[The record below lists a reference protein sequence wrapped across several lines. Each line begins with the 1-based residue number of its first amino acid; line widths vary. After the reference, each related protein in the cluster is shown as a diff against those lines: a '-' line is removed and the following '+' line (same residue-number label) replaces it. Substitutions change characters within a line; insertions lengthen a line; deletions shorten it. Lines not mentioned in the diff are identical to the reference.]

1 MHSRI
6 RISLLLS
13 LLMLSFNSAILRAQT
28 KPEPLP
34 PLDSLPL
41 SELQS
46 LYGTLFST
54 AIQLDSLLQMD
65 AAAADSLRVLEQE
78 RYNAAKLDTTLL
90 KSSLD
95 SLGKTSKTAKERYS
109 QLNSQQKKAA
119 KLKKWM
125 ENVQMSDSVSL
136 KKNLPKAWKQTLQMY
151 DEVYPPAPEPIKLP
165 IESPASDTSGQVSPV
180 IAPDGPKVVQ
190 NQAQP
195 MVKQTLKYNPANDVM
210 LHPPVPP
217 CIIASSTRDEFSG
230 ETTKELARNEW
241 FRYTNPALKN
251 YLQGKTHVICE
262 AALSARGANHFL
274 QLTFTIQDPNARKAF
289 GRLDQ
294 NSVAIL
300 KFLDG
305 NSFTLQN
312 AIPDDGVYNPE
323 TEIMTYRATYPLNA
337 EVMKKIRRTETDRI
351 RIAWSKGYDDY
362 EIQQV
367 DLLMRQAA
375 CLSGK

>member
-6 RISLLLS
+6 RINLFFS
-13 LLMLSFNSAILRAQT
+13 LLMLSFKSLTLQAQT
-28 KPEPLP
+28 RPEALP
-34 PLDSLPL
+34 PLDSLTL
-41 SELQS
+41 SEMQS

-65 AAAADSLRVLEQE
+65 ASAADSLRDLEQE
-78 RYNAAKLDTTLL
+78 RYGVAKQDTAVL

-95 SLGKTSKTAKERYS
+95 SLGKTAKMARERFS
-109 QLNSQQKKAA
+109 QLNSTQKKAA

-125 ENVQMSDSVSL
+125 ENVPVSDSLAL
-136 KKNLPKAWKQTLQMY
+136 KKNLPKAWKQTLQLY
-151 DEVYPPAPEPIKLP
+151 NEVYPPAPEPITQ
-165 IESPASDTSGQVSPV
+165 PAENPADTSGQVPPAT
-180 IAPDGPKVVQ
+180 APDGPKAAEK
-190 NQAQP
+190 QALP
-195 MVKQTLKYNPANDVM
+195 MVKQTLKYNPAHDVM

-217 CIIASSTRDEFSG
+217 CNMASSTRDEFSG
-230 ETTKELARNEW
+230 EITKELARSEW

-251 YLQGKTHVICE
+251 YLQGKTHVICD
-262 AALSARGANHFL
+262 AALTSKGANHFL

-294 NSVAIL
+294 NSVAML

-312 AIPDDGVYNPE
+312 AVPDDGVYNPE

-367 DLLMRQAA
+367 DLLIRQAA
-375 CLSGK
+375 CLTGK

>member
-1 MHSRI
+1 MHSQI
-6 RISLLLS
+6 RISLLFG
-13 LLMLSFNSAILRAQT
+13 LLTLSFNNLFLQAQT
-28 KPEPLP
+28 RPAALP
-34 PLDSLPL
+34 PLDSLTL
-41 SELQS
+41 SEMQS

-54 AIQLDSLLQMD
+54 AIQLESLLVMD
-65 AAAADSLRVLEQE
+65 AATADSLRILEQK
-78 RYNAAKLDTTLL
+78 RYNAAKQDSTLI

-95 SLGKTSKTAKERYS
+95 SLGKLSKLARERFS
-109 QLNSQQKKAA
+109 QLNTQQKKAA

-125 ENVQMSDSVSL
+125 ESVTINDSLTL
-136 KKNLPKAWKQTLQMY
+136 KKNLPKAWKQTLQLY
-151 DEVYPPAPEPIKLP
+151 DEVYPPAPEPVVQP
-165 IESPASDTSGQVSPV
+165 AESPADTTIRVTLPITQENPK
-180 IAPDGPKVVQ
+180 APEK
-190 NQAQP
+190 QAQP
-195 MVKQTLKYNPANDVM
+195 MVKQTLKYNPANDVL
-210 LHPPVPP
+210 LHPPAPP
-217 CIIASSTRDEFSG
+217 CSIASTTRDEFSG
-230 ETTKELARNEW
+230 EITKEMTRSEW

-251 YLQGKTHVICE
+251 YLQGKTHVICD
-262 AALSARGANHFL
+262 AALIAGGANHFL

-294 NSVAIL
+294 NSVAML

-312 AIPDDGVYNPE
+312 AVPDDGVYNPE
-323 TEIMTYRATYPLNA
+323 TEIMTYRATYPLNT

>member
-1 MHSRI
+1 MQSRI
-6 RISLLLS
+6 RISLFFILS
-13 LLMLSFNSAILRAQT
+13 MLFFNGIKLQAQSR
-28 KPEPLP
+28 PEALP
-34 PLDSLPL
+34 PLDSLSL
-41 SELQS
+41 SQMQAHYGS
-46 LYGTLFST
+46 LFAT
-54 AIQLDSLLQMD
+54 AIQLDSLLQME
-65 AAAADSLRVLEQE
+65 AATADSLRMLALD
-78 RYNAAKLDTTLL
+78 RYNAAKQDTTLS

-95 SLGKTSKTAKERYS
+95 SLGKNSKMTRERFSQITSK
-109 QLNSQQKKAA
+109 QKKAA
-119 KLKKWM
+119 KLKNWM
-125 ENVQMSDSVSL
+125 ESVPVSDSLAL
-136 KKNLPKAWKQTLQMY
+136 KKNLSKAWKQTLQLY
-151 DEVYPPAPEPIKLP
+151 DELYPPAPQPITP
-165 IESPASDTSGQVSPV
+165 PSESPADTITQVSAAIEPV
-180 IAPDGPKVVQ
+180 GPKTPEKQV
-190 NQAQP
+190 QP

-217 CIIASSTRDEFSG
+217 CVLASTTRDEFSG
-230 ETTKELARNEW
+230 EMTKEMGRSEW

-251 YLQGKTHVICE
+251 YLQGKTHVICD
-262 AALSARGANHFL
+262 AALSSKGADYFL

-294 NSVAIL
+294 NSTAML

-312 AIPDDGVYNPE
+312 AVPDEGVYNPE